1 MKNLAAIDNNLDIT
15 TKEYVDAA
23 IPTVPTNVSVF
34 TNDAGYVTT
43 DEKLKTSAL
52 ANSTTAYY
60 PVLTTNASTAETKKY
75 STLLQVGYKDS
86 NYDVFNL
93 RIGNGVGTKGQ
104 LRLSNSGSS
113 GDFTT
118 LVPNATK
125 DTTITLP
132 SASGTL
138 ALISNIP
145 TVPTISLN
153 GSTTTS
159 PSFYAPTSA
168 GTSGY
173 YLKSNG
179 SGAPTWA
186 AISAGTDE
194 KLKTSVTTTTGTYY
208 YPILTGTSSSA
219 ETKKYAEGLNFVMD
233 NNSNWLTIGT
243 SSKGGKLSLLKTH
256 EAIIVLNGSMTTNT
270 TITLPATT
278 GTLALTSDIPTVPTN
293 ISVFTNDA
301 GYVTTDEKL
310 AVIEQTADAQLY
322 PVLTTNSTDAST
334 KVRLATGRFYVE
346 ALSNATTLKVGNY
359 NYPGE
364 IYLPSSQNLTV
375 IKSSV
380 GTSTR
385 TITLPD
391 ATGTVALTSDI
402 PSVPVTDVTL
412 NGSSIVSGGIA
423 AITNANGDVT
433 FNGTVQGNLFYM
445 DLATSDSLY
454 TAINTAGWTSS
465 VIV

>member
-23 IPTVPTNVSVF
+23 IPTVPTNISAF

-208 YPILTGTSSSA
+208 YPVLTGTSSSA
-219 ETKKYAEGLNFVMD
+219 ETKKYAEGLNFAMD

-243 SSKGGKLSLLKTH
+243 SSKAGKLSLLKTH
-256 EAIIVLNGSMTTNT
+256 EATIVLNDSMTTNT

-278 GTLALTSDIPTVPTN
+278 GTLALTSDIPS
-293 ISVFTNDA
+293 I
-301 GYVTTDEKL
+301 
-310 AVIEQTADAQLY
+310 
-322 PVLTTNSTDAST
+322 
-334 KVRLATGRFYVE
+334 
-346 ALSNATTLKVGNY
+346 
-359 NYPGE
+359 
-364 IYLPSSQNLTV
+364 
-375 IKSSV
+375 
-380 GTSTR
+380 
-385 TITLPD
+385 
-391 ATGTVALTSDI
+391 
-402 PSVPVTDVTL
+402 PVTDVTL
-412 NGSSIVSGGIA
+412 NGSSIVSNGIA
-423 AITNANGDVT
+423 QITDSNGNVT

-454 TAINTAGWTSS
+454 TAIDTAGWRTA